1 MFNIDIY
8 SPFKIAYYG
17 KIIYK
22 KKVFKIY
29 VQTQNL
35 RSVKLFLG
43 KKKKLNANPSI
54 FPIKFVLNYI
64 LIAQK

>member
-1 MFNIDIY
+1 M
-8 SPFKIAYYG
+8 
-17 KIIYK
+17 
-22 KKVFKIY
+22 FKIY

-43 KKKKLNANPSI
+43 KKQKLNANPSI